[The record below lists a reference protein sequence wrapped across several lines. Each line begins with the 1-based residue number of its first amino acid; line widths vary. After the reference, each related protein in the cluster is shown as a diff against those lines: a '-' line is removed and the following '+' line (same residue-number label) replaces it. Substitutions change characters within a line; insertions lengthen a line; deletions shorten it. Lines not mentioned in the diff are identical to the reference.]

1 VLTFLDEWLFRSI
14 GEYEL
19 KGKMCLGEKNTT
31 MRWRWAFIRE
41 NGGKKKMRPMEKMLL
56 QVENGLGEKTI
67 IQGENGSLIKWFFRQ
82 KTGLFRG
89 KDMF

>member
-67 IQGENGSLIKWFFRQ
+67 IKREDGFMGKRWGQR
-82 KTGLFRG
+82 
-89 KDMF
+89 KDMA